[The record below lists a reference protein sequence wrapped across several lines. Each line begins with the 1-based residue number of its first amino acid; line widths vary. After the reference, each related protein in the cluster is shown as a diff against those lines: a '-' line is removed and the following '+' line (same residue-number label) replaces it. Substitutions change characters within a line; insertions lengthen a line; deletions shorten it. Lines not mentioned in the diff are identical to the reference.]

1 MAAKLAAL
9 MSTLAVSDILS
20 WYLSE
25 MGGKYKLYN
34 QEHSLHS
41 SGLSTALF
49 MFYQIQEQGVPRVIL
64 ILWQPVNPAGK
75 KITV

>member
-41 SGLSTALF
+41 NGLSTALF
-49 MFYQIQEQGVPRVIL
+49 MLEVLTENGAKHKMAQI
-64 ILWQPVNPAGK
+64 
-75 KITV
+75 